1 MYWTEQFEELWR
13 QSISGGMVD
22 AVTGETNLGALARF
36 LAVDPRYFPEFEA
49 EGEQIDLRWAP
60 FLRTET
66 YRVEIWYSVVE
77 DDLCVYLE
85 SVEVI
90 HRAPAVISRVR
101 CLISPAP
108 AGCATISPRSLRP
121 AGYNEFDLTHRSY
134 GNDMK
139 ASELVPVEANDNI
152 PAFQPGDTVRV
163 NFRIREGARE
173 RVQAFQ
179 GVCIRRTHGTGPA
192 ANFTV
197 RRVTAGIGIERVFPL
212 HSPLI
217 ESLEVTRQGKVRRAK
232 LYYLRG
238 RQGRAARIKERTTY
252 RTNR

>member
-1 MYWTEQFEELWR
+1 
-13 QSISGGMVD
+13 
-22 AVTGETNLGALARF
+22 
-36 LAVDPRYFPEFEA
+36 
-49 EGEQIDLRWAP
+49 
-60 FLRTET
+60 
-66 YRVEIWYSVVE
+66 
-77 DDLCVYLE
+77 
-85 SVEVI
+85 
-90 HRAPAVISRVR
+90 
-101 CLISPAP
+101 
-108 AGCATISPRSLRP
+108 
-121 AGYNEFDLTHRSY
+121 
-134 GNDMK
+134 MK
-139 ASELVPVEANDNI
+139 ASELVTPEVNENI
-152 PAFQPGDTVRV
+152 PEFGPGDTVRV

-197 RRVTAGIGIERVFPL
+197 RRITAGIGIERVFPL

-238 RQGRAARIKERTTY
+238 RQGRAARIKERTAY